1 MPLLGGNKFKRLP
14 YAGRPEAG
22 CQLCLDLALE
32 PHNPMGWAVTSP
44 SILSIG
50 QGGDPL
56 HAKAILPPAPSPCFF
71 PMLASPQS
79 RGGIP
84 YSPRDV
90 TFTSST
96 SGPICGEA
104 PPWPGPLIPTK
115 PRAGPGMTSRPRIA
129 RKLWP
134 GVLGGAEAGFSVA
147 VTLPV
152 RASNWIP
159 NTQRSAETL
168 GRGESKGRG
177 AREIKRGI
185 LPGPQRRQRERWE
198 GTPARGCPA
207 GGDRDPESRRAGGRG

>member
-1 MPLLGGNKFKRLP
+1 
-14 YAGRPEAG
+14 
-22 CQLCLDLALE
+22 
-32 PHNPMGWAVTSP
+32 MGWAVTSP

-56 HAKAILPPAPSPCFF
+56 HAKATLPPAHSPRFF
-71 PMLASPQS
+71 PMLGSPQS

-84 YSPRDV
+84 YSPLDV

-96 SGPICGEA
+96 SNPICGEA
-104 PPWPGPLIPTK
+104 PPRPGPLIPTK

-129 RKLWP
+129 RKLRP

-152 RASNWIP
+152 RSSNWIP
-159 NTQRSAETL
+159 QRSAETL

-185 LPGPQRRQRERWE
+185 LPGPQRPQR
-198 GTPARGCPA
+198 
-207 GGDRDPESRRAGGRG
+207 